1 MGLPN
6 AGKIRTFVTLFLVLA
21 ATLANADDQPKY
33 SDYIATLDNL
43 DNEAFDDILIQEISD
58 YLHRFPDAP
67 DVDQM
72 HFKIATIY
80 HDHNDRLASF
90 FASMEVIYLY
100 PESPV
105 VAPAQDRVRSLLVKE
120 KKFKPL
126 KDQAD
131 ALIHPTL
138 NDTSREASYYT
149 FLQDMV
155 DLRFDKIREQLLR
168 GTQRYLRNYPDSER
182 ADAVLF
188 WRAELLAQSKKPK
201 QALSEYL
208 KLTYVHSSS
217 LYVTASKLKMADLFS
232 QKLKDPKKAILTL
245 EEFLLE
251 FPDDPQASLAQLRI
265 AKINEK
271 KNKKYLE
278 AINGYTAVAAH
289 YPQSADA
296 VPALFDAARLYEDK
310 FKEYDQAIRV
320 YTEIVRDFPN
330 DIKAPHAYAEAAR
343 IYEKRLKDYFNA
355 ASVYFKVYGNYPESG
370 IAPECLFAAAEINE
384 KKLQDFDKALMYY
397 RFVAD
402 NYPNHKL
409 ANKATKR
416 IDKVS
421 KKQME
426 Q

>member
-1 MGLPN
+1 MGLSN
-6 AGKIRTFVTLFLVLA
+6 SGKIRTFVTLFLVLA
-21 ATLANADDQPKY
+21 ATLANADDQRKY

-43 DNEAFDDILIQEISD
+43 DNAAFDDIMIQEISD
-58 YLHRFPDAP
+58 YLYRFPAAP

-80 HDHNDRLASF
+80 HDNKDRLASF
-90 FASMEVIYLY
+90 FTNMEVIYLY
-100 PESPV
+100 PASPV
-105 VAPAQDRVRSLLVKE
+105 VAPAQERVRSLLATE
-120 KKFKPL
+120 KKFKTL

-131 ALIHPTL
+131 ALIRPTV
-138 NDTSREASYYT
+138 NDTSREAIYYT

-155 DLRFDKIREQLLR
+155 DLRFDGIRKQLLR
-168 GTQRYLRNYPDSER
+168 GTQRYLRTYPESER

-188 WRAELLAQSKKPK
+188 WRAELLAQGKKPK

-208 KLTYVHSSS
+208 KLTYVYSSS
-217 LYVTASKLKMADLFS
+217 LYITASKLKMADLFS
-232 QKLKDPKKAILTL
+232 QKLKDPQKAILTL

-251 FPDDPQASLAQLRI
+251 FPDDPQASLAQVRI

-278 AINGYTAVAAH
+278 AINGYTAVASR
-289 YPQSADA
+289 YPQSAEA
-296 VPALFDAARLYEDK
+296 VPALFEAARLYEDK

-355 ASVYFKVYGNYPESG
+355 ASVYFKVYGNYPDSG

-397 RFVAD
+397 RFVVD
-402 NYPNHKL
+402 KYPNHKL
-409 ANKATKR
+409 AQKATKR
-416 IDKVS
+416 IEKVS
-421 KKQME
+421 KKQMK